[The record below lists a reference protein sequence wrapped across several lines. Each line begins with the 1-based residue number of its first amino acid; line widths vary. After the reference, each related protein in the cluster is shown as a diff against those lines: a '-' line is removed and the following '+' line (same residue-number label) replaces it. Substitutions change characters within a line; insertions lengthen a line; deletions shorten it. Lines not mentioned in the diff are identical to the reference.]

1 MTTDGG
7 DGAGAPR
14 IVVLGGGPAGDVAAL
29 RAAQLGARSTLIE
42 RAELGG
48 TCLNWGC
55 IPTKSLLATADLL
68 RRVRRADEYG
78 LVVPEVS
85 FDFPKM
91 MERKDEIV
99 LRMRQGVEGAAKRK
113 GVAVVRGQGRVDGD
127 AVVVNGERHAFDHL
141 VVCVGT
147 EPSGLPG
154 FDMDHPA
161 VLTSNDILTLQSGAR
176 VHAGGGRRRDRLR
189 VRQPVRA
196 PRHDDHGRRDPAAP
210 ADRDRQPHRQPVP
223 AAAREGG
230 RRGPLRAAGRGDHGL
245 PFDDGVTVRLDDDT
259 EISAEKLLVSVG
271 RRSQAAGIGLEEA
284 GVEITERGHV
294 VVDEFLRTANPR
306 VWAAGDCIGGL
317 QLAHLASAEA
327 ARAVENAI
335 GGEMV
340 AMDRT
345 VVPSC
350 IYTHPEIATVGLNAD
365 DAKEQGYEVSLG
377 QARFGGSGKALGEGE
392 PDGYAQLVVDAETG
406 LLLGA
411 TIMGVHAVEMIHE
424 IGVAIAEGLTA
435 AELGEIIHAHPTVS
449 EMVMDAA
456 QQAVGV
462 APYLS

>member
-1 MTTDGG
+1 VSQ
-7 DGAGAPR
+7 R
-14 IVVLGGGPAGDVAAL
+14 VVVLGGGPAGDVAAL
-29 RAAQLGARSTLIE
+29 RAAQLGATTTIVE

-68 RRVRRADEYG
+68 RRIRHADDFG

-91 MERKDEIV
+91 MSRKEEIV
-99 LRMRQGVEGAAKRK
+99 LKMRGGVESAAKRR
-113 GVAVVRGQGRVDGD
+113 GVEVVRGQGVVEDG
-127 AVVVNGERHAFDHL
+127 AVVVDGRRIEYDVL

-154 FDMDHPA
+154 IDMDHPA
-161 VLTSNDILTLQSGAR
+161 VLTSNDILRLEAVPESML
-176 VHAGGGRRRDRLR
+176 VLGGGVIGCEFASLFAPLGTKITVVEILPRL
-189 VRQPVRA
+189 
-196 PRHDDHGRRDPAAP
+196 
-210 ADRDRQPHRQPVP
+210 
-223 AAAREGG
+223 
-230 RRGPLRAAGRGDHGL
+230 LAGIDNRTASQFQRL
-245 PFDDGVTVRLDDDT
+245 LEKKDGVTVHLGRRVDEITEYREDGISARLDDGT
-259 EISAEKLLVSVG
+259 VIEAEKLLVSVG
-271 RRSQAAGIGLEEA
+271 RKPQTRDIGLEAA
-284 GVEITERGHV
+284 GVVIDERGHIE
-294 VVDEFLRTANPR
+294 VDEYLRTANPR
-306 VWAAGDCIGGL
+306 IYAAGDCIGGL

-327 ARAVENAI
+327 GRAVENAL
-335 GGEMV
+335 GDRPM

-350 IYTHPEIATVGLNAD
+350 IYTHPEIATVGLHAD
-365 DAKEQGYEVSLG
+365 AAKEAGHSVKVG

-392 PDGYAQLVVDAETG
+392 PDGYAQLVADAETDQ
-406 LLLGA
+406 LLGA

-424 IGVAIAEGLTA
+424 IGVAIADGLTMRDLA
-435 AELGEIIHAHPTVS
+435 EIIHAHPTVS

-456 QQAVGV
+456 QQGEGI

>member
-1 MTTDGG
+1 LSTNGG

-14 IVVLGGGPAGDVAAL
+14 VVVLGGGPAGDVASL
-29 RAAQLGARSTLIE
+29 RAAQLGADSTVIE

-68 RRVRRADEYG
+68 RRTPRADEYG

-113 GVAVVRGQGRVDGD
+113 GVEVVRGEGRVDGD
-127 AVVVNGERHAFDHL
+127 AVVVDGERHSFDHL

-147 EPSGLPG
+147 EPAGLPG
-154 FDMDHPA
+154 FDMEHPA
-161 VLTSNDILTLQSGAR
+161 ILTSNDILVLDEVPESML
-176 VHAGGGRRRDRLR
+176 VVGGGVVGCEFASLFAPLGTKITVVEILPRLLLGIDKR
-189 VRQPVRA
+189 TATQFQRLLEKEGVEVHLGRQVAEITEYR
-196 PRHDDHGRRDPAAP
+196 
-210 ADRDRQPHRQPVP
+210 
-223 AAAREGG
+223 
-230 RRGPLRAAGRGDHGL
+230 
-245 PFDDGVTVRLDDDT
+245 DDGVTARLDDGT

-306 VWAAGDCIGGL
+306 IWAAGDCIGGL

-327 ARAVENAI
+327 ARAVENAV
-335 GGEMV
+335 GGEMLP
-340 AMDRT
+340 MDRT

-365 DAKEQGYEVSLG
+365 DAKERGYDVTLG

-392 PDGYAQLVVDAETG
+392 PEGYAQLVVDSETG

-411 TIMGVHAVEMIHE
+411 TIMGVHAVELIHE

-435 AELGEIIHAHPTVS
+435 SELGEVIHAHPTVS

-456 QQAVGV
+456 QQSAGV

>member
-1 MTTDGG
+1 
-7 DGAGAPR
+7 
-14 IVVLGGGPAGDVAAL
+14 V
-29 RAAQLGARSTLIE
+29 
-42 RAELGG
+42 
-48 TCLNWGC
+48 
-55 IPTKSLLATADLL
+55 
-68 RRVRRADEYG
+68 
-78 LVVPEVS
+78 
-85 FDFPKM
+85 
-91 MERKDEIV
+91 
-99 LRMRQGVEGAAKRK
+99 
-113 GVAVVRGQGRVDGD
+113 VDG
-127 AVVVNGERHAFDHL
+127 ESYPFDHL

-161 VLTSNDILTLQSGAR
+161 ILTSNDILVLEEVPESMII
-176 VHAGGGRRRDRLR
+176 VGGGVIGCEFASLFAPLGTRITVVEILPRLLLGIDKR
-189 VRQPVRA
+189 TAGQFQRLLEKEGVTVHLERQVAEIIEYR
-196 PRHDDHGRRDPAAP
+196 
-210 ADRDRQPHRQPVP
+210 
-223 AAAREGG
+223 
-230 RRGPLRAAGRGDHGL
+230 
-245 PFDDGVTVRLDDDT
+245 DDGVTARLDDGT
-259 EISAEKLLVSVG
+259 ELSAEKLLVSVG
-271 RRSQAAGIGLEEA
+271 RRSQAAGIGLEEQ
-284 GVEITERGHV
+284 GVEVTERGHV

-306 VWAAGDCIGGL
+306 IWAAGDCIGGL

-340 AMDRT
+340 PMDRT

-365 DAKEQGYEVSLG
+365 DAKEQGYEVKLG

-435 AELGEIIHAHPTVS
+435 EELGEVIHAHPTVS